1 MNFKLIKKINILL
14 AVLLVLIV
22 TASCGKKQEK
32 PITKSEKEKIPEGL
46 SAMAEKSDSLIEDIE
61 KIMEEMKKPEKKE
74 EQQSQKNQQN
84 EQSEQSSGEKG
95 EESKEQSE
103 GEKSDQQK
111 QPVSKKDKI
120 DEMWENT
127 KKSVEEIHTK
137 WNDYEIKALEMGAK
151 NEDTVKFEDSL
162 DSLTIAVEK
171 KDSLESLHQA
181 NRMNYYMSVFFDPYK
196 GNPDGEIM
204 RLKYFVRQ
212 SHLFGLLND
221 WVKSE
226 ESIKM
231 AENSVNT
238 LRPKVKLDKK
248 DENLME
254 KLNLSLLN
262 MKSVVERK
270 NVELLKIKRDI
281 ILENL
286 EQLKE
291 KAK

>member
-1 MNFKLIKKINILL
+1 MNINFKLFKKINIVL
-14 AVLLVLIV
+14 AILLVLIV
-22 TASCGKKQEK
+22 STSCSKKQEK
-32 PITKSEKEKIPEGL
+32 PMTSSKKEKIPEGL
-46 SAMAEKSDSLIEDIE
+46 GAMADKSDSIIEDIE
-61 KIMEEMKKPEKKE
+61 KIMEEMKKPEEKE
-74 EQQSQKNQQN
+74 AQQNKQSNQSSEGKNQSDN
-84 EQSEQSSGEKG
+84 KS
-95 EESKEQSE
+95 SE
-103 GEKSDQQK
+103 GEKSEQQK
-111 QPVSKKDKI
+111 QTMTKKEKI
-120 DEMWENT
+120 DTMWEKVGKT
-127 KKSVEEIHTK
+127 VEEIHAG
-137 WNDYEIKALEMGAK
+137 WNDYELKALEMGAK
-151 NEDTVKFEDSL
+151 NEDTTKFEDAL
-162 DSLTIAVEK
+162 DNLTIAVEK

-221 WVKSE
+221 WAKSE

-231 AENSVNT
+231 GENSVNT

-248 DENLME
+248 DESLME

-270 NVELLKIKRDI
+270 NAELLKIKRDI
-281 ILENL
+281 VLKNL